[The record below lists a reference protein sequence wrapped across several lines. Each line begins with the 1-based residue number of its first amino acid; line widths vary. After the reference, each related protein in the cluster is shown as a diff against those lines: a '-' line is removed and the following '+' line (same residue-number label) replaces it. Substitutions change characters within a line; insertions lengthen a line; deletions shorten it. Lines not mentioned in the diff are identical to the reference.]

1 MDFSKGFRHPFS
13 PVRFEWDDHFS
24 ERQVT
29 SYVAEDIRLEL
40 EPTETITTAFLDVRS
55 RPLDPVDF
63 NFKRL
68 ADFLDTS
75 DIRNLRNPNVPAQG
89 VLALLDDRRDPCG
102 LDEGQP
108 GQPPTSNGQTRNW
121 VSEQYTRFP
130 TPGVDSYRRALDERG
145 LHDRL
150 RINNKSPRDFTMEF
164 HLPYCALRR
173 ADASF
178 DPRNFDPRGLRRAY
192 PMLPNYKQPQDQ
204 LYYYDAQIS
213 VLVTGVDEWY
223 WTAYCCVDTFSKEP
237 EKVETYMRHKSDG
250 PSAGGGAEHYPLW
263 NPREYFLLVL
273 SRRCTQVAR
282 EWEAVINDL
291 IARLDTYETA
301 YYKSMAGDGNDF
313 FDDAQL
319 GRTKSYTNAVYI
331 MRKFN
336 DTLSLSLDTFQ
347 DFQQGELLYFDTG
360 NKQHDEAWKRYFDTI
375 YEDLASMRYLQ
386 RVLLQKIQTFDRMK
400 DDVCT

>member
-1 MDFSKGFRHPFS
+1 
-13 PVRFEWDDHFS
+13 
-24 ERQVT
+24 
-29 SYVAEDIRLEL
+29 
-40 EPTETITTAFLDVRS
+40 
-55 RPLDPVDF
+55 
-63 NFKRL
+63 
-68 ADFLDTS
+68 
-75 DIRNLRNPNVPAQG
+75 
-89 VLALLDDRRDPCG
+89 
-102 LDEGQP
+102 
-108 GQPPTSNGQTRNW
+108 
-121 VSEQYTRFP
+121 
-130 TPGVDSYRRALDERG
+130 
-145 LHDRL
+145 
-150 RINNKSPRDFTMEF
+150 MEF

-173 ADASF
+173 ADGSF

-192 PMLPNYKQPQDQ
+192 PMLPNYRQPQDQ

-213 VLVTGVDEWY
+213 VLVTGVVEWY
-223 WTAYCCVDTFSKEP
+223 WTAYCCVDTFAKEP

-250 PSAGGGAEHYPLW
+250 PSAGGSAEHYPLW

-273 SRRCTQVAR
+273 SRRCTQVAP
-282 EWEAVINDL
+282 
-291 IARLDTYETA
+291 

-331 MRKFN
+331 MRKFK

-360 NKQHDEAWKRYFDTI
+360 NKQHDEGWKLYFDSI

-400 DDVCT
+400 DDLVNSSALYESRYATKQGDDIGVLTNMTVAYLPFSLATGLFSMTDDSIGVRRWLLWALTLLVLGLPTFYVAFKEKLHAIPKPWKRKQAKA